1 MASDAPHGPALRV
14 IMVGDDEDGQPVV
27 KLAGS
32 REAVSAAA
40 ALFLQHVRLVPV
52 VALVADDATA
62 QPRRES

>member
-1 MASDAPHGPALRV
+1 
-14 IMVGDDEDGQPVV
+14 MVGDDEDGQPVV